1 MRTVI
6 RLKILANLIER
17 EMRTS
22 SAIENM
28 IKMTNMHG
36 RIISYL
42 HRNEGRDI
50 YQRDIEKTFMISG
63 PSVSEVL
70 KLMQKN
76 GLIERQSVKHDARL
90 KKIVLTDKGR
100 QLDAEVQQ
108 SMDAVENEVAAM
120 LSEEEFAAFEKTVE
134 GKAGQGGRMIKKLS
148 KSLREYK
155 KESILT
161 VVCMVVEA
169 AMEVLI
175 PLIIFEFGKCV
186 NPSTG
191 GDPDINGM
199 IRWGIFMVLAA
210 IASLV
215 AGMLGGK
222 FCAEASAGFAKNLR
236 YDMFTAV
243 QGYSFKNIDKF
254 SSSSLVTRLTTDVT
268 NVQMAFMML
277 IRTAIRSP
285 LMLIFSIVM
294 SFAID
299 TSLPWIFFVTTPVLV
314 FALSIMIK
322 CAMPIFK
329 KVFKRYDALNESI
342 QENVKGMR
350 VVKAY
355 VREKYE
361 TEKFSKV
368 SNELC
373 KDFTKAERILAIN
386 SPVMNICLQGAIL
399 AITYFGA
406 RIIMGGS
413 SALNTLGLQSLMTY
427 SLQILFSLQM
437 LSMIFVMLTMS
448 AESGHRIVEVLEEK
462 STLTNP
468 EHPVMEVKNG
478 DVKFE
483 NVSFRYSNTA
493 EKYALE
499 DINLDIKSGETVG
512 ILGGTGSS
520 KTTLVNLIS
529 RLYDVSKG
537 SVKVGDVDVRDYD
550 MEVLRNQ
557 VAVVLQKNTL
567 FSGTIKDNLRWG
579 DKNATDEEMVHA
591 CKLAQADEFIRQ
603 FPKGYDTMITQG
615 GTNVSG
621 GQKQRLCIAR
631 ALLKKPKVL
640 ILDDSTSAVDMK
652 TDALL
657 RAAFRQYIP
666 DTTKIIIA
674 QRVASVMDA
683 DKIVIMNNGR
693 IDDIGTHDEL
703 LKRNEIYREVY
714 YSQNKQTTPDNEEG
728 GALNG

>member
-1 MRTVI
+1 
-6 RLKILANLIER
+6 
-17 EMRTS
+17 
-22 SAIENM
+22 
-28 IKMTNMHG
+28 
-36 RIISYL
+36 
-42 HRNEGRDI
+42 
-50 YQRDIEKTFMISG
+50 
-63 PSVSEVL
+63 
-70 KLMQKN
+70 
-76 GLIERQSVKHDARL
+76 
-90 KKIVLTDKGR
+90 
-100 QLDAEVQQ
+100 
-108 SMDAVENEVAAM
+108 
-120 LSEEEFAAFEKTVE
+120 
-134 GKAGQGGRMIKKLS
+134 MIKKLS

-243 QGYSFKNIDKF
+243 QGYSFKNIDKV

-299 TSLPWIFFVTTPVLV
+299 TSLPWIFFVTTPILV

-329 KVFKRYDALNESI
+329 KVFKHYDALNESI

-373 KDFTKAERILAIN
+373 KEFTKAERILAIN

>member
-1 MRTVI
+1 
-6 RLKILANLIER
+6 
-17 EMRTS
+17 
-22 SAIENM
+22 
-28 IKMTNMHG
+28 
-36 RIISYL
+36 
-42 HRNEGRDI
+42 
-50 YQRDIEKTFMISG
+50 
-63 PSVSEVL
+63 
-70 KLMQKN
+70 
-76 GLIERQSVKHDARL
+76 
-90 KKIVLTDKGR
+90 
-100 QLDAEVQQ
+100 
-108 SMDAVENEVAAM
+108 
-120 LSEEEFAAFEKTVE
+120 
-134 GKAGQGGRMIKKLS
+134 MIKKLS

-373 KDFTKAERILAIN
+373 KEFTKAERILAIN

>member
-1 MRTVI
+1 
-6 RLKILANLIER
+6 
-17 EMRTS
+17 
-22 SAIENM
+22 
-28 IKMTNMHG
+28 
-36 RIISYL
+36 
-42 HRNEGRDI
+42 
-50 YQRDIEKTFMISG
+50 
-63 PSVSEVL
+63 
-70 KLMQKN
+70 
-76 GLIERQSVKHDARL
+76 
-90 KKIVLTDKGR
+90 
-100 QLDAEVQQ
+100 
-108 SMDAVENEVAAM
+108 
-120 LSEEEFAAFEKTVE
+120 
-134 GKAGQGGRMIKKLS
+134 MIKKLS

-161 VVCMVVEA
+161 VVCMVVEV

-199 IRWGIFMVLAA
+199 IRWGILMVLGA

-373 KDFTKAERILAIN
+373 KEFTKAERILAIN

-399 AITYFGA
+399 AISYFGA

>member
-1 MRTVI
+1 
-6 RLKILANLIER
+6 
-17 EMRTS
+17 
-22 SAIENM
+22 
-28 IKMTNMHG
+28 
-36 RIISYL
+36 
-42 HRNEGRDI
+42 
-50 YQRDIEKTFMISG
+50 
-63 PSVSEVL
+63 
-70 KLMQKN
+70 
-76 GLIERQSVKHDARL
+76 
-90 KKIVLTDKGR
+90 
-100 QLDAEVQQ
+100 
-108 SMDAVENEVAAM
+108 
-120 LSEEEFAAFEKTVE
+120 
-134 GKAGQGGRMIKKLS
+134 MIKKLS

-299 TSLPWIFFVTTPVLV
+299 TSLPWIFFVTTPILV
-314 FALSIMIK
+314 FALSMMIK

-355 VREKYE
+355 VREEYE

-483 NVSFRYSNTA
+483 NVSFHYSNTA

>member
-1 MRTVI
+1 
-6 RLKILANLIER
+6 
-17 EMRTS
+17 
-22 SAIENM
+22 
-28 IKMTNMHG
+28 
-36 RIISYL
+36 
-42 HRNEGRDI
+42 
-50 YQRDIEKTFMISG
+50 
-63 PSVSEVL
+63 
-70 KLMQKN
+70 
-76 GLIERQSVKHDARL
+76 
-90 KKIVLTDKGR
+90 
-100 QLDAEVQQ
+100 
-108 SMDAVENEVAAM
+108 
-120 LSEEEFAAFEKTVE
+120 
-134 GKAGQGGRMIKKLS
+134 MIKKLS

-215 AGMLGGK
+215 AGMLSGK

-299 TSLPWIFFVTTPVLV
+299 TSLPWIFFVTTPILV
-314 FALSIMIK
+314 FALSMMIK

>member
-1 MRTVI
+1 
-6 RLKILANLIER
+6 
-17 EMRTS
+17 
-22 SAIENM
+22 
-28 IKMTNMHG
+28 
-36 RIISYL
+36 
-42 HRNEGRDI
+42 
-50 YQRDIEKTFMISG
+50 
-63 PSVSEVL
+63 
-70 KLMQKN
+70 
-76 GLIERQSVKHDARL
+76 
-90 KKIVLTDKGR
+90 
-100 QLDAEVQQ
+100 
-108 SMDAVENEVAAM
+108 
-120 LSEEEFAAFEKTVE
+120 
-134 GKAGQGGRMIKKLS
+134 MIKKLS

-299 TSLPWIFFVTTPVLV
+299 TSLPWIFFVTTPILV
-314 FALSIMIK
+314 FALSMMIK

-483 NVSFRYSNTA
+483 NVSFCYSNTA

-512 ILGGTGSS
+512 VLGGTGSS

>member
-1 MRTVI
+1 
-6 RLKILANLIER
+6 
-17 EMRTS
+17 
-22 SAIENM
+22 
-28 IKMTNMHG
+28 
-36 RIISYL
+36 
-42 HRNEGRDI
+42 
-50 YQRDIEKTFMISG
+50 
-63 PSVSEVL
+63 
-70 KLMQKN
+70 
-76 GLIERQSVKHDARL
+76 
-90 KKIVLTDKGR
+90 
-100 QLDAEVQQ
+100 
-108 SMDAVENEVAAM
+108 
-120 LSEEEFAAFEKTVE
+120 
-134 GKAGQGGRMIKKLS
+134 MIKKLS

-299 TSLPWIFFVTTPVLV
+299 TSLPWIFFVTTPILV
-314 FALSIMIK
+314 FALSMMIK

-674 QRVASVMDA
+674 QRGASVMDA

>member
-1 MRTVI
+1 
-6 RLKILANLIER
+6 
-17 EMRTS
+17 
-22 SAIENM
+22 
-28 IKMTNMHG
+28 
-36 RIISYL
+36 
-42 HRNEGRDI
+42 
-50 YQRDIEKTFMISG
+50 
-63 PSVSEVL
+63 
-70 KLMQKN
+70 
-76 GLIERQSVKHDARL
+76 
-90 KKIVLTDKGR
+90 
-100 QLDAEVQQ
+100 
-108 SMDAVENEVAAM
+108 
-120 LSEEEFAAFEKTVE
+120 
-134 GKAGQGGRMIKKLS
+134 
-148 KSLREYK
+148 
-155 KESILT
+155 
-161 VVCMVVEA
+161 
-169 AMEVLI
+169 
-175 PLIIFEFGKCV
+175 
-186 NPSTG
+186 
-191 GDPDINGM
+191 
-199 IRWGIFMVLAA
+199 
-210 IASLV
+210 
-215 AGMLGGK
+215 
-222 FCAEASAGFAKNLR
+222 
-236 YDMFTAV
+236 MFTAV

-299 TSLPWIFFVTTPVLV
+299 TSLPWIFFVTTPILV

-373 KDFTKAERILAIN
+373 KEFTKAERILAIN